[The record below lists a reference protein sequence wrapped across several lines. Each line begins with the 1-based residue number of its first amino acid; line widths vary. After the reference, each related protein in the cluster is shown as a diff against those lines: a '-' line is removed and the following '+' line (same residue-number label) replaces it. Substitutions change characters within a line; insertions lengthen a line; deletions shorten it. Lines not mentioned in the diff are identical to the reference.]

1 MLSQADARLDRLTR
15 TDEAVV
21 LFPYEI
27 KHVEGKAPISLR
39 LFEAFEIPW
48 AGNDS
53 LYAAYTL
60 PKLREEST
68 LRTAPSPEVRRAA
81 NRALARRPASVPA
94 GVPFDRASLQRLSNR
109 LHVSLSYPRV
119 LLTSPELSYDV
130 GLTASSEAFALRK
143 VLRPRP
149 TYSVEATYSLT
160 KRLRSAVSFSACSRG
175 RPVKA
180 FTQNSYSRI
189 SGFVLTPIAT
199 YTFNPVNRLDFLY
212 HNSLFNPRKTE
223 VRLGLG
229 PSYARLTKETSVTW
243 RYDKTGGARSRHQR
257 AIGLTSLVGLDFYPI
272 SSSP

>member
-1 MLSQADARLDRLTR
+1 M
-15 TDEAVV
+15 
-21 LFPYEI
+21 
-27 KHVEGKAPISLR
+27 
-39 LFEAFEIPW
+39 
-48 AGNDS
+48 
-53 LYAAYTL
+53 
-60 PKLREEST
+60 
-68 LRTAPSPEVRRAA
+68 
-81 NRALARRPASVPA
+81 PA

-160 KRLRSAVSFSACSRG
+160 KRLRFGGLFQRLAQPGAAI
-175 RPVKA
+175 VKA

-243 RYDKTGGARSRHQR
+243 RYDKTAFMEHVSRHQR

-272 SSSP
+272 SSFSVSLTARTSVLPGVRLEAMEVAYSKEIPEPLRFRPRPRWLEGGTHTLHFTEIALGFRLHL